1 MERGREGGGG
11 GVNERTVDLKFIGY
25 YCHELSK

>member
-1 MERGREGGGG
+1 MERGREGGG